1 MVQWSIPFWV
11 MQLQRTL
18 WVESVRMGLSRLY
31 TFASIYPPPHGLGMD
46 DLENLGRLPCLLFFV
61 DFCGCHH
68 FQRHKMLHKDE
79 NLGVFV
85 LRSRFRFFLNSGA
98 DYGRLTFK
106 QSLSSTFGDGFDGQ
120 IATWTCRLESFW
132 ICCSNM
138 GICERLPMCSSS
150 CLKLH
155 LMNSPCSEDIHSQ
168 K

>member
-1 MVQWSIPFWV
+1 
-11 MQLQRTL
+11 
-18 WVESVRMGLSRLY
+18 
-31 TFASIYPPPHGLGMD
+31 
-46 DLENLGRLPCLLFFV
+46 
-61 DFCGCHH
+61 
-68 FQRHKMLHKDE
+68 MLHKDE

-85 LRSRFRFFLNSGA
+85 LRSRFRFFLNRGA